1 MVHLTKIKESNA
13 HIDKETAPRIAVFV
27 GGTSGIGKITLGAVA
42 KLGTNLK
49 AYVVGREESKAA
61 FQPFIEELHTANPN
75 ASIIWVEG
83 QVTLLS
89 EVKRICDHI
98 KKLETSIDLLFLT
111 TGYVPFFGREN
122 TSEGIDIS
130 QVLEFY
136 ARFCFT
142 QNLLPLLRASD
153 RARVISV
160 RAGGMETDW
169 FFKPDDLLLE
179 APGAFGGMTT
189 MIHMINMA
197 TLSLERLAAT
207 PENKDI
213 VFIHA
218 APGSVRT
225 GNLFR
230 GFKEG
235 SWGSWAAWMFMDP
248 VIRIMTYREEEAG
261 ERYLYQI
268 TSAAFGGKGVPL
280 REGIEEGKNTVG
292 QKDGGLFL
300 IWHTCETTLN
310 EKPLARLRASGAQD
324 KVWAKTQEIVG
335 PYA

>member
-1 MVHLTKIKESNA
+1 MVHLSKIKESNA
-13 HIDKETAPRIAVFV
+13 QIDEETAPRIAVFV

-42 KLGTNLK
+42 KLGTKFK
-49 AYVVGREESKAA
+49 AYVVGRGESKAA

-98 KKLETSIDLLFLT
+98 KKLETAIDLLFLT
-111 TGYVPFFGREN
+111 TGYVPFFGRE
-122 TSEGIDIS
+122 TEGLDIS

-189 MIHMINMA
+189 MIHMINMT
-197 TLSLERLAAT
+197 TLSLERLAGI
-207 PENKDI
+207 PENNNI

-218 APGSVRT
+218 SPGSVRT

-261 ERYLYQI
+261 ERYVYQI

-280 REGIEEGKNTVG
+280 REGVAEGKNTVG

-335 PYA
+335 PHA

>member
-1 MVHLTKIKESNA
+1 
-13 HIDKETAPRIAVFV
+13 
-27 GGTSGIGKITLGAVA
+27 
-42 KLGTNLK
+42 
-49 AYVVGREESKAA
+49 
-61 FQPFIEELHTANPN
+61 
-75 ASIIWVEG
+75 
-83 QVTLLS
+83 
-89 EVKRICDHI
+89 
-98 KKLETSIDLLFLT
+98 
-111 TGYVPFFGREN
+111 
-122 TSEGIDIS
+122 
-130 QVLEFY
+130 
-136 ARFCFT
+136 
-142 QNLLPLLRASD
+142 
-153 RARVISV
+153 
-160 RAGGMETDW
+160 METDW

-197 TLSLERLAAT
+197 TLSLERLAAM
-207 PENKDI
+207 PENKNI

-248 VIRIMTYREEEAG
+248 VIRLMTYREEEAG
-261 ERYLYQI
+261 ARYLYQI

-335 PYA
+335 PHA

>member
-1 MVHLTKIKESNA
+1 
-13 HIDKETAPRIAVFV
+13 
-27 GGTSGIGKITLGAVA
+27 
-42 KLGTNLK
+42 
-49 AYVVGREESKAA
+49 
-61 FQPFIEELHTANPN
+61 
-75 ASIIWVEG
+75 
-83 QVTLLS
+83 
-89 EVKRICDHI
+89 
-98 KKLETSIDLLFLT
+98 
-111 TGYVPFFGREN
+111 
-122 TSEGIDIS
+122 
-130 QVLEFY
+130 
-136 ARFCFT
+136 
-142 QNLLPLLRASD
+142 
-153 RARVISV
+153 VISV

-197 TLSLERLAAT
+197 TLSLERLAAM
-207 PENKDI
+207 PENKNI

-218 APGSVRT
+218 QPGSVRT

-261 ERYLYQI
+261 ERYVYQI

-280 REGIEEGKNTVG
+280 REGVVEGKNTVG